1 MEATIRIDGRDVHFR
16 STAATPLLY
25 RQKFNRDLLR
35 DLKSLAAEMHGAA
48 DGKTDLP
55 VRVLATFERMAYIM
69 ARQADPDTVP
79 NTPEEWLDGFSIMP
93 FYAIMPI
100 LLDLWSGNVTGLE
113 ESKKKAEL
121 WIESLQRLSSSCGRS
136 GSGSPSG
143 TWIG

>member
-1 MEATIRIDGRDVHFR
+1 MEAAIKIDGRDVRFR

-35 DLKSLAAEMHGAA
+35 DLESLAAEMHGKA

-55 VRVLATFERMAYIM
+55 IRVLTTFECMAYIM
-69 ARQADPDTVP
+69 AKQADPDMVP
-79 NTPEEWLDGFSIMP
+79 DTPEEWLDGFSIMP
-93 FYAIMPI
+93 FYAIMPM
-100 LLDLWSGNVTGLE
+100 LLDLWSGNVAGLE

-121 WIESLQRLSSSCGRS
+121 WIGSLQRLCSSCGRS

-143 TWIG
+143 T